1 MAEHIVLW
9 RADIITAVTG
19 NMVLQEKKQTNK
31 HMNSNKLGHIWNPPL
46 QRPTVC
52 KYAGKSR
59 PPLTSSRF
67 STAWTKHGH
76 VHKMLMFLV
85 LFQQNTWNKFH
96 IMFRRKRVIV
106 IIVVWMP
113 SIHSALLVPMD
124 FCSNRYTLNMQI
136 NVKYTLSAFNLVCPL
151 NHKVIDQTVCS
162 AFGANYVHQVFSA
175 VPLFTNGCTHLI
187 INETYRVS
195 WVHTECIK
203 YWLQYRCLP
212 TGVQI

>member
-1 MAEHIVLW
+1 M
-9 RADIITAVTG
+9 
-19 NMVLQEKKQTNK
+19 
-31 HMNSNKLGHIWNPPL
+31 
-46 QRPTVC
+46 C

-76 VHKMLMFLV
+76 VHKMLMFSV

-106 IIVVWMP
+106 IIIVWMP

-175 VPLFTNGCTHLI
+175 VPLCTNGCKHTHLI
-187 INETYRVS
+187 INETHGVS
-195 WVHTECIK
+195 
-203 YWLQYRCLP
+203 
-212 TGVQI
+212 